1 MKKYFNVILNT
12 IFPLKC
18 EVCRRQLPLVAEA
31 RICESCRGKILPIGD
46 NFCRKCGKS
55 LQIVTDFCVDCQGND
70 TLYYE
75 SIKAAGIYHGVLR
88 ETIHAFK
95 YERRSCLGSALGD
108 FMLSSFQRHF
118 SLNSLDKLVP
128 VPLHKKQ
135 YRQRQ
140 YNQSEILAKNL
151 SRSTGI
157 PVAADTLARIRE
169 TRPQFTLNKQERAHN
184 IRNSFAVKNKAWLQE
199 AKVLVI
205 DDICTTGSTI
215 NECARILK
223 QSGAKEVHGLVLAHG

>member
-1 MKKYFNVILNT
+1 MFKYFNYFLNA
-12 IFPLKC
+12 IYPLKC
-18 EVCRRQLPLVAEA
+18 EVCRQQLPLTAGV

-55 LQIVTDFCVDCQGND
+55 LQIVTDYCVDCLGND

-75 SIKAAGIYHGVLR
+75 SIKAAGMYYGVLR
-88 ETIHAFK
+88 ETIHSFK
-95 YERRSCLGSALGD
+95 YQRRSCLGTDLGD
-108 FMLSSFQRHF
+108 FMLSSFQQHF

-135 YRQRQ
+135 YRHRQ
-140 YNQSEILAKNL
+140 YNQSEILARNL
-151 SRSTGI
+151 SKAIGI

-169 TRPQFTLNKQERAHN
+169 TRPQFTLNKQERAEN
-184 IRNSFAVKNKAWLQE
+184 IRNSFQVKNGAWLPG

-215 NECARILK
+215 NECARVLK
-223 QSGAKEVHGLVLAHG
+223 QSGAEEVYGLVLAHG

>member
-1 MKKYFNVILNT
+1 M
-12 IFPLKC
+12 
-18 EVCRRQLPLVAEA
+18 
-31 RICESCRGKILPIGD
+31 PIGD

-55 LQIVTDFCVDCQGND
+55 LQVATNFCVDCQGND

-95 YERRSCLGSALGD
+95 YERRSCLGAALGD
-108 FMLSSFQRHF
+108 FMLCSYQQHF

-135 YRQRQ
+135 YRYRQ
-140 YNQSEILAKNL
+140 YNQSEVLARKL
-151 SRSTGI
+151 SRATGI
-157 PVAADTLARIRE
+157 PVAVDTLARIKE
-169 TRPQFTLNKQERAHN
+169 TKPQFTLNKQERALN
-184 IRNSFAVKNKAWLQE
+184 IKDSFRVKNRFWLQG
-199 AKVLVI
+199 ARVLVI

-215 NECARILK
+215 NECARVLK
-223 QSGAKEVHGLVLAHG
+223 QAGAEEVFGLVLAHG

>member
-1 MKKYFNVILNT
+1 MKKYLNIILNT

-18 EVCRRQLPLVAEA
+18 EVCRQQLPLAAGA
-31 RICESCRGKILPIGD
+31 RICRSCRNKILPIGD

-55 LQIVTDFCVDCQGND
+55 LQIATNFCVDCQDND
-70 TLYYE
+70 SLYYE
-75 SIKAAGIYHGVLR
+75 SIKAAGVYHGALR

-95 YERRSCLGSALGD
+95 YECRSCLGADLGD
-108 FMLSSFQRHF
+108 FMLSSFQQHF

-140 YNQSEILAKNL
+140 YNQSEVLAKNL

-157 PVAADTLARIRE
+157 PVATDTLVRIRE
-169 TRPQFTLNKQERAHN
+169 TRPQFTLNKQERASN
-184 IRNSFAVKNKAWLQE
+184 IRNSFQVKDKVWLPG
-199 AKVLVI
+199 ARVLVI

-215 NECARILK
+215 NECARVLK
-223 QSGAKEVHGLVLAHG
+223 QSGAGEVHGLVLAHG

>member
-1 MKKYFNVILNT
+1 MNKYLNIILNT

-18 EVCRRQLPLVAEA
+18 EVCRQQLSLDAGA
-31 RICESCRGKILPIGD
+31 RICPSCRRKILPIGD
-46 NFCRKCGKS
+46 NFCRKCGKA
-55 LQIVTDFCVDCQGND
+55 LQIATDFCVDCQGND
-70 TLYYE
+70 TLYYD

-95 YERRSCLGSALGD
+95 YERRSCLGVDLGD
-108 FMLSSFQRHF
+108 IMLSSFHQHY
-118 SLNSLDKLVP
+118 SLNSLDQLVP

-140 YNQSEILAKNL
+140 YNQSEVLARNL
-151 SRSTGI
+151 SRATGI

-169 TRPQFTLNKQERAHN
+169 TRPQFTLNKQERASN
-184 IRNSFAVKNKAWLQE
+184 IRNSFQVKNRAWLQG